1 MRPLVEKGKTLS
13 ELRRLRRLF
22 SIRHHICVPVTPR
35 SEPKQPGFDGLGIVA
50 RPGLLSGEDRP
61 NLPAGRFARGD
72 NGGRWKPEQ
81 TKEEV
86 SLMRMFRVVALSAFV
101 AVPVV
106 AQAQGV
112 PGGINYGLTAG
123 PIPVTA
129 CSGRS
134 AALLAVSLAGR
145 LAVSLVGSTAY
156 SESILTSTTAATIG
170 AELKEPPLGCW
181 GRPGVLELALV
192 SRSSRPP

>member
-112 PGGINYGLTAG
+112 PGGINYGAHRGAYTGYSVLGPVGGVVGGVVGGAAG
-123 PIPVTA
+123 GV
-129 CSGRS
+129 
-134 AALLAVSLAGR
+134 
-145 LAVSLVGSTAY
+145 VG
-156 SESILTSTTAATIG
+156 
-170 AELKEPPLGCW
+170 
-181 GRPGVLELALV
+181 GVNGV
-192 SRSSRPP
+192 FGIYPHKYHRRYYRR